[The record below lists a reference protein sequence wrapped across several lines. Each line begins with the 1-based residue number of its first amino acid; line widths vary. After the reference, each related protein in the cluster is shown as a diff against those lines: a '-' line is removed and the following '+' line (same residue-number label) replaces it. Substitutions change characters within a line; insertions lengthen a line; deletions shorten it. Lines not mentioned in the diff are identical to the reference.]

1 MPTIEEVKFF
11 AEKNRG
17 IIEKLMNNPELWEEV
32 TELTDTEKRANGI
45 PQDIKDLIAGLGYMG
60 DLPGCYYPL
69 EKLEILSRVIDEV
82 AEGENLPWDDKEIIT
97 MAYWQRK
104 IIDEIRQILDAQD
117 CIIKALKRRFRL
129 SSTKLVPDDKYVEP
143 DCGRLRSLRS
153 LANAFQGDNLFYT
166 ETIDV
171 TDLKA
176 WAIAH
181 GFEFETVK
189 DLLGGEVKDRR
200 AA

>member
-1 MPTIEEVKFF
+1 MALLTYTGSCTEQNSLSVLLWPGGARKGETMSEEK
-11 AEKNRG
+11 E
-17 IIEKLMNNPELWEEV
+17 
-32 TELTDTEKRANGI
+32 NGI
-45 PQDIKDLIAGLGYMG
+45 PQDVKDLIAGLKHMS
-60 DLPGCYYPL
+60 DLEGCHYPL
-69 EKLEILSRVIDEV
+69 KKLETLSKVIDEV
-82 AEGENLPWDDKEIIT
+82 AEGGNLPWDDKEIIA

-117 CIIKALKRRFRL
+117 DIIIALKSRVKVER
-129 SSTKLVPDDKYVEP
+129 DDKYIEP
-143 DCGRLRSLRS
+143 DLRQLSALRS

-181 GFEFETVK
+181 SFDFETTK
-189 DLLGGEVKDRR
+189 DLLGGEVKDRW